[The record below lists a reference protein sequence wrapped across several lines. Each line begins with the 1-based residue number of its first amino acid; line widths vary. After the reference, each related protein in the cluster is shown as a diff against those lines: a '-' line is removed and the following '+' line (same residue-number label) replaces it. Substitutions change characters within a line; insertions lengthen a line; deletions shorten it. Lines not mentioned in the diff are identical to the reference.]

1 MTLQGL
7 FDAFQNLHAWY
18 YDAEWTWAYDKYE
31 EFFGYPLESITAE
44 QVIDIVERWKSAV
57 IGLDRELYEDA
68 RKEFNLASMT
78 GFGADGDREIKERD
92 FSEVRGDFESNSF
105 VTAVLEHIKVKE
117 ALGNELIERLRR

>member
-31 EFFGYPLESITAE
+31 EFFGYPLESITAA

-57 IGLDRELYEDA
+57 IGLDKELYEDA

-78 GFGADGDREIKERD
+78 GFGADGDREI
-92 FSEVRGDFESNSF
+92 
-105 VTAVLEHIKVKE
+105 
-117 ALGNELIERLRR
+117 